1 MKVSII
7 GTNGF
12 LSIAIAKYCNM
23 ELWAL
28 DMYGLNKPQGHD
40 YDNFYK
46 VNLLADELEYIELI
60 KSDIIIYA
68 SGAGIQ
74 HNLHEGS
81 SLIYSLNVTIPV
93 TICNK
98 LKAND
103 YKGIFVSFG
112 SVFEIGQTIE
122 HRLFTEE
129 DIETSSCKAPND
141 YTISKRMLT
150 RFISSYKHTFTHWHF
165 IIPTIYGEGEN
176 SLRLIPYT
184 INSIRK
190 GYPLKFT
197 SGEQIRQYIYVNEVP
212 KLIHLSYIKAL
223 QDGIY
228 NIGGNEVLSVK
239 EIVFLI
245 HRIKNKEMP
254 HDCFG
259 IIERVDADMQYL
271 ALDSSKL
278 YNAIGF
284 NSSIK
289 MSDIISKY

>member
-1 MKVSII
+1 MNAEEQTCIKNDLTGRVFHSPGVPKECPVANKPSADDIHWYVLRVTYSRELALKNYLDLQGI
-7 GTNGF
+7 ESF
-12 LSIAIAKYCNM
+12 IPM

-129 DIETSSCKAPND
+129 DIETSSC
-141 YTISKRMLT
+141 
-150 RFISSYKHTFTHWHF
+150 F
-165 IIPTIYGEGEN
+165 
-176 SLRLIPYT
+176 
-184 INSIRK
+184 
-190 GYPLKFT
+190 
-197 SGEQIRQYIYVNEVP
+197 
-212 KLIHLSYIKAL
+212 
-223 QDGIY
+223 
-228 NIGGNEVLSVK
+228 
-239 EIVFLI
+239 
-245 HRIKNKEMP
+245 
-254 HDCFG
+254 C
-259 IIERVDADMQYL
+259 
-271 ALDSSKL
+271 
-278 YNAIGF
+278 
-284 NSSIK
+284 
-289 MSDIISKY
+289 